1 MKASDLSNLPANMTI
16 KVKPSHNDD
25 SMIRPLPNQFYA
37 VGLPSSR
44 KLNPAEWTYE
54 RLAEYIKDF
63 EAALD
68 DDHET
73 GARLVAFG
81 QNVTFHIEDLGYY
94 GPDIIHFDGRNDA
107 MEKVNL
113 IQHLSH
119 LTALLP
125 PVTKHQDKPRP
136 IAFTLPTTTTPPTPS
151 PHDPSPQTNT
161 P

>member
-54 RLAEYIKDF
+54 RLAEHIKDF

-68 DDHET
+68 DDHEI
-73 GARLVAFG
+73 GARLASFR
-81 QNVTFHIEDLGYY
+81 QTVTFHIEDLGYY

-107 MEKVNL
+107 MEKVKL
-113 IQHLSH
+113 IQHVSQLIV
-119 LTALLP
+119 LLAA
-125 PVTKHQDKPRP
+125 VKKQQDKPRR
-136 IAFTLPTTTTPPTPS
+136 IGVILDKNETPPKA
-151 PHDPSPQTNT
+151 
-161 P
+161 

>member
-68 DDHET
+68 DDHEI
-73 GARLVAFG
+73 GARLVSFG

-107 MEKVNL
+107 MEKVKL
-113 IQHLSH
+113 IQHVSQLSV
-119 LTALLP
+119 LL
-125 PVTKHQDKPRP
+125 VAVKKQQDKPRR
-136 IAFTLPTTTTPPTPS
+136 IGVILDKNETPPKA
-151 PHDPSPQTNT
+151 
-161 P
+161 

>member
-68 DDHET
+68 DDHEI
-73 GARLVAFG
+73 GARLVSFG

-107 MEKVNL
+107 MEKVKL
-113 IQHLSH
+113 IQHVSQLSV
-119 LTALLP
+119 LL
-125 PVTKHQDKPRP
+125 VAVKKQQDKPRR
-136 IAFTLPTTTTPPTPS
+136 IGFILDKKETPPKA
-151 PHDPSPQTNT
+151 
-161 P
+161 